1 MMEFEKRCW
10 AEVDLDRIEQN
21 LAVIRS
27 KAPHSKIMAV
37 VKADA
42 YGHGDAVIAAT
53 LEAAG
58 ADRFA
63 VSGFVEA
70 LRLRRAGVTKPI
82 LILGYTSPQQAAL
95 LARNAI
101 TQTVYSLEYA
111 RQLSAAATAAG
122 VDVRVHIK
130 LDTGMGRI
138 GFAVRDDLEGALAEV
153 CEATALP
160 GLVHTGIFTH
170 FAVADSAAEEDV
182 AYTRRQ
188 YELFCEAIRRLEH
201 KGITFAV
208 RHCCNSAGILAYP
221 EFQLDMVRPG
231 IILYGY
237 RPSPDVTCDELVGAL
252 ELKAVVSL
260 VKELRRGDDVSY
272 GRLYT
277 APRQM
282 RVATLSVG
290 YADGYQ
296 RALSNCGVVSIHGKP
311 APVIGRVCM
320 DQIIVDVT
328 DIPKV
333 RQGDVATIFGGG
345 AADTVDDIADKCG
358 TVNYEIIC
366 DIGRRV
372 PRVYTRGGRPIQV
385 TDYMG

>member
-1 MMEFEKRCW
+1 
-10 AEVDLDRIEQN
+10 
-21 LAVIRS
+21 
-27 KAPHSKIMAV
+27 
-37 VKADA
+37 
-42 YGHGDAVIAAT
+42 
-53 LEAAG
+53 
-58 ADRFA
+58 
-63 VSGFVEA
+63 
-70 LRLRRAGVTKPI
+70 
-82 LILGYTSPQQAAL
+82 
-95 LARNAI
+95 
-101 TQTVYSLEYA
+101 
-111 RQLSAAATAAG
+111 
-122 VDVRVHIK
+122 
-130 LDTGMGRI
+130 
-138 GFAVRDDLEGALAEV
+138 
-153 CEATALP
+153 
-160 GLVHTGIFTH
+160 
-170 FAVADSAAEEDV
+170 
-182 AYTRRQ
+182 
-188 YELFCEAIRRLEH
+188 
-201 KGITFAV
+201 
-208 RHCCNSAGILAYP
+208 
-221 EFQLDMVRPG
+221 MVRPG

>member
-10 AEVDLDRIEQN
+10 AEIDLDRIEQN
-21 LAVIRS
+21 LAVIRRH
-27 KAPHSKIMAV
+27 APNSKIMAV

-42 YGHGDAVIAAT
+42 YGHGDAVIAST

-70 LRLRRAGVTKPI
+70 LRLRRAGVTRPI
-82 LILGYTSPQQAAL
+82 LVLGYTSPQKAEL

-101 TQTVYSLEYA
+101 TQSVYSLEYA

-122 VDVRVHIK
+122 VSVRVHIK

-138 GFAVRDDLEGALAEV
+138 GFAVRDNMESALAEIV
-153 CEATALP
+153 EATALP
-160 GLVHTGIFTH
+160 GLCHTGVFTH
-170 FAVADSAAEEDV
+170 FAVADSTAPEDV
-182 AYTRRQ
+182 AYTRHQ
-188 YELFCEAIRRLEH
+188 YELFRTAVDRLAE
-201 KGITFAV
+201 KGIRFATV
-208 RHCCNSAGILAYP
+208 HCCNSAATLAYP
-221 EFQLDMVRPG
+221 EYQLDMVRPG

-237 RPSPDVTCDELVGAL
+237 RPSADIRCEELV
-252 ELKAVVSL
+252 LKAVVTL
-260 VKELRRGDDVSY
+260 VKEIRKGDDISY
-272 GRLYT
+272 GRLFT
-277 APRQM
+277 APRDM

-296 RALSNCGVVSIHGKP
+296 RALSNRGIVSIHGCP

-320 DQIIVDVT
+320 DQIIVDASAV
-328 DIPKV
+328 PQL

-385 TDYMG
+385 TDYME